1 MIQKTNKFCLHT
13 YLFLYIKMTNNY
25 YQKDKKKS
33 FKKKHVKDIKILK
46 KKEKEKKRQ
55 YHRER
60 NLIYSTF
67 QRQVEY
73 MRNYYLTHQK

>member
-1 MIQKTNKFCLHT
+1 M
-13 YLFLYIKMTNNY
+13 
-25 YQKDKKKS
+25 
-33 FKKKHVKDIKILK
+33 KDIKILK

>member
-1 MIQKTNKFCLHT
+1 MYNEK
-13 YLFLYIKMTNNY
+13 YLKLNLI
-25 YQKDKKKS
+25 
-33 FKKKHVKDIKILK
+33 IIILK